1 MMMVKMEAEPR
12 AVRKLVVRMELAARA
27 EVARALVG
35 RATVARVVV
44 VRAAVEMMA
53 RAATVRAGAEL
64 AAMGFGADEGYWAKV
79 AARAVEAVVV
89 RVALAAVEVVG
100 AAVVTGG
107 RSRRGSSL
115 ARQRGRRKSTRPQ
128 KC

>member
-1 MMMVKMEAEPR
+1 MAEEVQVGS
-12 AVRKLVVRMELAARA
+12 AELEEEEVGSAGEQ
-27 EVARALVG
+27 EVATKAV
-35 RATVARVVV
+35 AT
-44 VRAAVEMMA
+44 AAPV
-53 RAATVRAGAEL
+53 
-64 AAMGFGADEGYWAKV
+64 GADEGYWAKV